1 MMMMMIK
8 TATPVASILAVLS
21 LFLLLSWN
29 SQTVVTAFQQNVA
42 GRSFLSLPSSSSALF
57 AYVPDGFTPESYKAF
72 KAKEAAKKKKDLGRL
87 GPKGFQCMFVHKHNM
102 IWVAYNIIYLFDSIN
117 HRTHTHT
124 HTVDME

>member
-8 TATPVASILAVLS
+8 TAAPVASILAVLS

-42 GRSFLSLPSSSSALF
+42 GRSFLSLPSSLSSSSALF

-87 GPKGFQCMFVHKHNM
+87 GPKGFQCMFVHKHNDLGYKSPT
-102 IWVAYNIIYLFDSIN
+102 IRATVQ
-117 HRTHTHT
+117 THP
-124 HTVDME
+124 VDME

>member
-8 TATPVASILAVLS
+8 TASPVASILVVLS
-21 LFLLLSWN
+21 LLLLSWN

-42 GRSFLSLPSSSSALF
+42 GRSFLSLPSSLSSSSALF

-87 GPKGFQCMFVHKHNM
+87 GPKGFQCMFVHKHNDLGC
-102 IWVAYNIIYLFDSIN
+102 IFNLKYI
-117 HRTHTHT
+117 
-124 HTVDME
+124 